1 MAYSFLFFPYAGL
14 KQAVG
19 VWVGG
24 LSDIL
29 VRKLPPL
36 SELRGEVRKASFEKV
51 TGRSCWTIA
60 DKKGLKSIKNLEF
73 GTAPLQRAR

>member
-1 MAYSFLFFPYAGL
+1 MVGFFSYAGF

-36 SELRGEVRKASFEKV
+36 SELHGEVRKASSEKV

-60 DKKGLKSIKNLEF
+60 DEKGLKSIKNPEF
-73 GTAPLQRAR
+73 GTALLQRAR

>member
-1 MAYSFLFFPYAGL
+1 MVGFFSYAGF

-24 LSDIL
+24 LSDIV

-36 SELRGEVRKASFEKV
+36 SELHGEVRKASFEKV
-51 TGRSCWTIA
+51 TGTSCWTIA
-60 DKKGLKSIKNLEF
+60 DEKGLIFIKNPEF
-73 GTAPLQRAR
+73 GTALLQRAR

>member
-1 MAYSFLFFPYAGL
+1 MWWGFFSYAGF

-36 SELRGEVRKASFEKV
+36 SELHGEVRKASFEKV
-51 TGRSCWTIA
+51 TGRSCRTIA
-60 DKKGLKSIKNLEF
+60 DEKGFKSIKNLQF
-73 GTAPLQRAR
+73 GTALLQRAG

>member
-1 MAYSFLFFPYAGL
+1 MVFIFYFFYAGFR
-14 KQAVG
+14 QAVG

-29 VRKLPPL
+29 ARKPPPL
-36 SELRGEVRKASFEKV
+36 SELLGEVRKASFEKV

-60 DKKGLKSIKNLEF
+60 DEK
-73 GTAPLQRAR
+73 RV

>member
-1 MAYSFLFFPYAGL
+1 MVVLVSSYAGF

-36 SELRGEVRKASFEKV
+36 SELHGEVRKASLEKV
-51 TGRSCWTIA
+51 TGRSCWTIV
-60 DKKGLKSIKNLEF
+60 DEKVLNHQES
-73 GTAPLQRAR
+73 